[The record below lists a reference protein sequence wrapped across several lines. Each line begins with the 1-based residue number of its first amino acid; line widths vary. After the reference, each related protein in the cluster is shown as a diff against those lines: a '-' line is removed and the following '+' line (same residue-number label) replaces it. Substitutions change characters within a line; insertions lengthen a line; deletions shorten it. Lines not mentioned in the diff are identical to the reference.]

1 MRRFGTEGPV
11 SAEKNYI
18 VSRATE
24 LADFIDRVKQGKY
37 LVIFAPRQT
46 GKTTFFR
53 LALDALVTQ
62 EPIYFPIPLNFETY
76 EGCSPSDF
84 YEGFCEDIREEV
96 EIVFQTRGEVPPAAL
111 TQFLENAQ
119 ITNHLSVRRF
129 FREFA
134 RLLVDKRIV
143 LIIDEFDGIPQGAVK
158 GFLHSLRHIYLLREG
173 SRCPYSLGIVGVKSI
188 TQLDY
193 DRSISPFNIQ
203 DEFHLPN
210 FTLEGVRELLVQYTE
225 EVGQVFMPEVIENLH
240 KQTAGQPFLVNR
252 FAQILTTEL
261 EIPKTEAITMGHFS
275 KAHTRILREQN
286 RNIQHL
292 LTNIRR
298 NPRFETLLMEITS
311 YDKGVDFNL
320 DDEVISELAT
330 YGVITESNNGFCE
343 IVNPIYQYRI
353 MRAFKQPINGLERE
367 YFPEDTRAGFRDY
380 LTPNGHIH
388 LQSLLDNFKD
398 FIARGGDMKNNFEV
412 KVNAKTHLVVQ
423 SETGRCLGGVGAN
436 FYRPFVFP
444 FYTPAGHTV
453 VQEFAFDH
461 PFHNGIFVGQGPV
474 QVGDREAGFWA
485 SPPRRS
491 FTDKVFEKL
500 GRMDTQKAVD
510 ITPHTD
516 GVQFV
521 QNVIWRDENEEPM
534 IDEIRTV
541 NLFTL
546 EDATVCDM
554 TSEKIA
560 AYGAVTYPQTKF
572 GSIGIRVEPRL
583 LPVMGGIVLGDNGR
597 KGGVEVVHE
606 GDSDFVAYQNVLAGH
621 GAFGVFMSILNE
633 DVQGPWF
640 IRDYGMALYNPT
652 WTGAVS
658 TPAGE
663 RWKVALRVIAYDGK
677 LTPARAE
684 KWCLL

>member
-1 MRRFGTEGPV
+1 
-11 SAEKNYI
+11 
-18 VSRATE
+18 
-24 LADFIDRVKQGKY
+24 
-37 LVIFAPRQT
+37 
-46 GKTTFFR
+46 
-53 LALDALVTQ
+53 
-62 EPIYFPIPLNFETY
+62 
-76 EGCSPSDF
+76 
-84 YEGFCEDIREEV
+84 
-96 EIVFQTRGEVPPAAL
+96 
-111 TQFLENAQ
+111 
-119 ITNHLSVRRF
+119 
-129 FREFA
+129 
-134 RLLVDKRIV
+134 
-143 LIIDEFDGIPQGAVK
+143 
-158 GFLHSLRHIYLLREG
+158 
-173 SRCPYSLGIVGVKSI
+173 
-188 TQLDY
+188 
-193 DRSISPFNIQ
+193 
-203 DEFHLPN
+203 
-210 FTLEGVRELLVQYTE
+210 
-225 EVGQVFMPEVIENLH
+225 
-240 KQTAGQPFLVNR
+240 
-252 FAQILTTEL
+252 
-261 EIPKTEAITMGHFS
+261 
-275 KAHTRILREQN
+275 
-286 RNIQHL
+286 
-292 LTNIRR
+292 
-298 NPRFETLLMEITS
+298 
-311 YDKGVDFNL
+311 
-320 DDEVISELAT
+320 
-330 YGVITESNNGFCE
+330 
-343 IVNPIYQYRI
+343 
-353 MRAFKQPINGLERE
+353 
-367 YFPEDTRAGFRDY
+367 
-380 LTPNGHIH
+380 
-388 LQSLLDNFKD
+388 
-398 FIARGGDMKNNFEV
+398 MKNSFEV
-412 KVNAKTHLVVQ
+412 KVNAKTHLVIQ

-444 FYTPAGHTV
+444 FYTPSGHTV

-500 GRMDTQKAVD
+500 GRMDTQKAID

-546 EDATVCDM
+546 DDATVCDM

-597 KGGVEVVHE
+597 KGGVEVAHE

-663 RWKVALRVIAYDGK
+663 CWKVSLRVIAYDGE
-677 LTPARAE
+677 LTSARTE